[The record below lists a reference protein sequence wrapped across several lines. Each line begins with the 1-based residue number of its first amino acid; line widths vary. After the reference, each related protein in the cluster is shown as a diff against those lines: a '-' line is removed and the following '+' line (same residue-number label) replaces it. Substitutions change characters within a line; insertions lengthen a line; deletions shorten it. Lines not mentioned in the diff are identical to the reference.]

1 MDYKIIPKITAAKMT
16 IRTKTRRLI
25 CIALIFSLV
34 GCGWKVTP
42 PILDQQVLNQSP
54 ISEAAVLTVNDGGII
69 WGNGELGEIVRKT
82 LIERGAFNEVYYPV
96 EPRNPPDYRL
106 RITASGNIDEE
117 IGFGIVKSIFIG
129 MLFFIPV
136 GIIRFNKDFVL
147 DADVTVIKQNQ
158 ELLHFA
164 IKTET
169 EVSHTMFS
177 HANQY
182 EPVARQ
188 KAFEDLAL
196 RIISKLKSI

>member
-1 MDYKIIPKITAAKMT
+1 MTARTITS
-16 IRTKTRRLI
+16 RLI

-42 PILDQQVLNQSP
+42 PNFEQKALDPSP
-54 ISEAAVLTVNDGGII
+54 LAEAAVLTVNDVGII

-82 LIERGAFNEVYYPV
+82 LMERRTFKEVYYPV
-96 EPRNPPDYRL
+96 EPRNPPDYRIL
-106 RITASGNIDEE
+106 VTANGSIEE
-117 IGFGIVKSIFIG
+117 EVGFGIVKSIFIG

-136 GIIRFNKDFVL
+136 GIIRFNKDFLL

-158 ELLHFA
+158 ELLHFT

-196 RIISKLKSI
+196 RVISKLKSI

>member
-1 MDYKIIPKITAAKMT
+1 MTART
-16 IRTKTRRLI
+16 IRRRLI

-42 PILDQQVLNQSP
+42 PTFEQQALVQSP
-54 ISEAAVLTVNDGGII
+54 VSEAAVLTVNDGGII
-69 WGNGELGEIVRKT
+69 WGGDELGEIVRKT
-82 LIERGAFNEVYYPV
+82 LIERGAFKEVYYPV
-96 EPRNPPDYRL
+96 EPRNPPDYQL
-106 RITASGNIDEE
+106 RITANGNIEE
-117 IGFGIVKSIFIG
+117 EVGFGIVKSIFIG
-129 MLFFIPV
+129 MLFFIPA

-158 ELLHFA
+158 ELLHFT

-182 EPVARQ
+182 EPAARQ
-188 KAFEDLAL
+188 KAFEDLGL
-196 RIISKLKSI
+196 RIISRLKAI